1 MKRSTILFTV
11 IPVLAFFTVIFINPK
26 DVANKRVNLDAVS
39 VYTIDTGYTSK
50 LLSENFDLETRVD
63 VPELEIETLSEG
75 ISPDKTALPG
85 GRQVKLED
93 KITVAY
99 RGWRAVDGFIFDS
112 SLESSPVDGI
122 TFNLAGLITG
132 WEEGIVGMQVG
143 EVRRIFIPSDKAY
156 GETGSGEAIP
166 ANTDLIFDVELL
178 GIN

>member
-1 MKRSTILFTV
+1 MNRSTILFTV

-26 DVANKRVNLDAVS
+26 DVANKRVNLDAIS
-39 VYTIDTGYTSK
+39 VYTINPEYTSK
-50 LLSENFDLETRVD
+50 LISENYDLETRVD
-63 VPELEIETLSEG
+63 IPKLEIETISEA
-75 ISPDKTALPG
+75 IDTSKS
-85 GRQVKLED
+85 VKAED

-132 WEEGIVGMQVG
+132 WEEGIVGMQPG
-143 EVRRIFIPSDKAY
+143 EVRRIYIPSDKAY